1 MPETEILLQEE
12 RLIRRGAESVDEIQ
26 LRLHNAEIELEEA
39 YRCQLFDHIMVN
51 NVFDQSVNQ
60 IFRLARDWYSRCCSW
75 FNPTIM
81 ILALLLAPLWLGTL
95 PFPPRRDCVCWWDV
109 LKTWSPWFV
118 RWEKI
123 PLRFPLWRQFSC
135 IYLAEWFFIALGF
148 KVVGPS
154 HVHTGIRFFY
164 WCKYDGRSFKCVT
177 THNKLFFKKV
187 FIII

>member
-1 MPETEILLQEE
+1 MHKIVCLLQEE
-12 RLIRRGAESVDEIQ
+12 RLIRRGAETVDEIQ
-26 LRLHNAEIELEEA
+26 LRLRNAEIELEEA

-60 IFRLARDWYSRCCSW
+60 IFRLARDWYSRCCPW
-75 FNPTIM
+75 FNPTII

-95 PFPPRRDCVCWWDV
+95 PFPPRRDCVCWWDA

-123 PLRFPLWRQFSC
+123 PLRFPLWRLFSC

-148 KVVGPS
+148 KVVTYILEFVFSIDANKMG
-154 HVHTGIRFFY
+154 
-164 WCKYDGRSFKCVT
+164 GRLNVSQLTTNSF
-177 THNKLFFKKV
+177 